1 MYFEITNEKTS
12 AHADEIVEFLQG
24 PRLYIPA
31 TTYSDQNVWLKKVH
45 TQFKNDTK
53 IATTC
58 FDKSMVTGV
67 IVYQKHPQIEKAIE
81 IRNITVRPE
90 TRGRLIGSFLLHNTE
105 LEAKNDFNANTVYL
119 DCKVNNYLMLQFLLS
134 HGYEVVEIKDLYG
147 LNDGDDVIL
156 KKCI

>member
-24 PRLYIPA
+24 PRLYIPN
-31 TTYSDQNVWLKKVH
+31 TTYSDQNIWLKKVH
-45 TQFKNDTK
+45 TQFKNDIK

-67 IVYQKHPQIEKAIE
+67 IVYQKHRYIDKAVE

-90 TRGRLIGSFLLHNTE
+90 TRGS
-105 LEAKNDFNANTVYL
+105 
-119 DCKVNNYLMLQFLLS
+119 
-134 HGYEVVEIKDLYG
+134 
-147 LNDGDDVIL
+147 LNWKFFVTQH
-156 KKCI
+156 